1 MALPSGFTLLELLAV
16 LATLG
21 IFLAIAAPA
30 GRAATD
36 GLAATGAR
44 DAVAGA
50 LYRARSEAPGRRGA
64 YLTLDLGSGLATV
77 RGGRPGA
84 PGAVLATMDIG
95 RTFGAH
101 VDSRGAAEGIVTIP
115 FDAYGIG
122 RLASRSLT
130 FRRGRAAAALT
141 VSSYGRVRRW

>member
-1 MALPSGFTLLELLAV
+1 MATSPGFTLLELLAV
-16 LATLG
+16 LATLA

-30 GRAATD
+30 GRTATD
-36 GLAATGAR
+36 ALAAAGAR

-50 LYRARSEAPGRRGA
+50 LGLARAEAPGRRGA
-64 YLTLDLGSGLATV
+64 YLTLDLGSGLGTV

-84 PGAVLATMDIG
+84 PGAVLATLDIG
-95 RTFGAH
+95 RTFGAR
-101 VDSRGAAEGIVTIP
+101 VDSRGAVEGTVTIA

-130 FRRGRAAAALT
+130 FRRGRGAAALT
-141 VSSYGRVRRW
+141 ISSYGRVRRW